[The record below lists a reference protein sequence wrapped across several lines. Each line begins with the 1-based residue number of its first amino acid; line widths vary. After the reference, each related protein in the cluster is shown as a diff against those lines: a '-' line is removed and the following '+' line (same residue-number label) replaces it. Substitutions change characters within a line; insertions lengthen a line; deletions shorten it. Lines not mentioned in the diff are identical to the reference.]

1 MSDNAFVFVAP
12 MYNAEATLP
21 QMLHSLYGQSYTNWR
36 LILIDDVSDPI
47 LRAGA
52 KDWLARFD
60 NLNAGKVTTIWNT
73 AKLWETANVLRG
85 ISLCGDDEIVCRID
99 ADDFLCDLDALWV
112 IDQTYKQ
119 TGCDCLWTNH
129 RWFDSERVT
138 SHNLSGPL
146 PDGVDPYQ
154 IEWRTSH
161 LKTFRKRL
169 INGIN
174 DQNFR
179 GEDGEYVRRAG
190 DQALYLPILHEA
202 KRRVHLPMVTYAYRC
217 DMRPQTFQTDDARFQ
232 RDEAL
237 YLRQR
242 GFVK

>member
-1 MSDNAFVFVAP
+1 MTRIFEVKTESTCVA
-12 MYNAEATLP
+12 
-21 QMLHSLYGQSYTNWR
+21 
-36 LILIDDVSDPI
+36 
-47 LRAGA
+47 
-52 KDWLARFD
+52 
-60 NLNAGKVTTIWNT
+60 
-73 AKLWETANVLRG
+73 
-85 ISLCGDDEIVCRID
+85 
-99 ADDFLCDLDALWV
+99 
-112 IDQTYKQ
+112 
-119 TGCDCLWTNH
+119 
-129 RWFDSERVT
+129 RVT
-138 SHNLSGPL
+138 KRCIFRS
-146 PDGVDPYQ
+146 VDPYQ
-154 IEWRTSH
+154 GEWRTSH

-169 INGIN
+169 INRIN